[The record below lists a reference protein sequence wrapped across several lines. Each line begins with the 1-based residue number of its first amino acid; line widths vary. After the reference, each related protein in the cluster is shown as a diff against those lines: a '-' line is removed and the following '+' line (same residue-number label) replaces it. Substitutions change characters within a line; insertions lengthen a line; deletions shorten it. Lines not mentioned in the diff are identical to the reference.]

1 MKKLFVIFIRTIT
14 VLITLFLLLLIY
26 VYFAI
31 GQFRIDVET
40 FLIKKELKKS
50 ENIARVIEM
59 RNTSDHRADYHI
71 YIETKKGKKKMLGGV
86 ERNKDKKITVSYSAD
101 IDNIDDNYEKR
112 LYTRYKSGEDEL
124 SKILESIDEE

>member
-71 YIETKKGKKKMLGGV
+71 Y
-86 ERNKDKKITVSYSAD
+86 
-101 IDNIDDNYEKR
+101 
-112 LYTRYKSGEDEL
+112 
-124 SKILESIDEE
+124 

>member
-1 MKKLFVIFIRTIT
+1 MIIG
-14 VLITLFLLLLIY
+14 LII
-26 VYFAI
+26 
-31 GQFRIDVET
+31 
-40 FLIKKELKKS
+40 
-50 ENIARVIEM
+50 
-59 RNTSDHRADYHI
+59 I

>member
-86 ERNKDKKITVSYSAD
+86 ERNKDKKITVSYLAD